1 MASVEASL
9 PTLQIS
15 PASAL
20 AEQGQLP
27 AGFPSCLDTKLAFT
41 GADYADESKYV
52 YQLTESDVA
61 EIDAALQ
68 HFKSLELNGSK
79 VSRETF
85 PLGTLGR
92 VLDGLSEEIHE
103 GRGFGLIRG
112 LDPKNYSVEDLTLAY
127 LGVQSYVAD
136 QRGRQDSKGNML
148 VHVVEDRSSETAKNH
163 HRHSNKSITFHN
175 EEDGDVVGWLT
186 RGQASEGGSC
196 VISSCYAIYNLV
208 ASTRPDLIAALAS
221 PFTFAI
227 PRLETRPALFME
239 DGRLI
244 VNFGRTPL
252 LGSAAHPRDERLP
265 KPTDQQLA
273 ALDVVEEIANRIEL
287 RITTQPGDMHFI
299 NNLAILHRR
308 DAFNNGGNKRHLV
321 RVRCRSTRLGWA
333 IPKDLKAAWD
343 GAFGPSAR
351 GESWNLEPRLG
362 VYFPLRDRPN

>member
-1 MASVEASL
+1 MASVDSL
-9 PTLQIS
+9 PTSQIS
-15 PASAL
+15 PAL

-27 AGFPSCLDTKLAFT
+27 AGFPSCLDSKLAFT

-52 YQLTESDVA
+52 YWLTESDVT
-61 EIDAALQ
+61 EINAALQ

-85 PLGTLGR
+85 PLGALGR

-112 LDPKNYSVEDLTLAY
+112 LDPRNYSVEDLTLAY

-239 DGRLI
+239 GGRLI

-252 LGSAAHPRDERLP
+252 LGSDAHPRDERLP
-265 KPTDQQLA
+265 KPTEQQLA
-273 ALDVVEEIANRIEL
+273 ALDVVEEIAHRIEL

-333 IPKDLKAAWD
+333 IPKDLKAAWG

-351 GESWNLEPRLG
+351 SESWNLEPRQG
-362 VYFPLRDRPN
+362 MYFPLRDRPN